1 MRSDKKMKGV
11 FFALNNSVEEQNPWS
26 RLHEYI
32 LNHVGLL
39 LSYGGLFWRGG
50 GGGGGDMI
58 FDAVYYSVYNRKY

>member
-39 LSYGGLFWRGG
+39 LSYGGLFWMGG
-50 GGGGGDMI
+50 GGRYD
-58 FDAVYYSVYNRKY
+58 F